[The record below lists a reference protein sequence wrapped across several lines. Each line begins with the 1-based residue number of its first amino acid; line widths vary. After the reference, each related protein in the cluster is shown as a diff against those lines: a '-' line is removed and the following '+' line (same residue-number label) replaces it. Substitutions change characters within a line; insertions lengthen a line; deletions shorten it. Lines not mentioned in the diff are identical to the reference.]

1 MDINSKE
8 RKKQIKELSKSVK
21 SVLAKKIEQAVYEF
35 SREYSISNETPF
47 LFEQIYIT
55 KINQL
60 IEQLKKS
67 KKLVK
72 NVLEK
77 KIKPEK
83 LPYLPVEELHP
94 EKYKKI
100 IKKKEIEDI
109 KKNNRPSTNAFKCPR
124 CGKKKANV
132 QEKQVRRADE
142 SSTLF
147 LDCLVC
153 GYKWRIV

>member
-1 MDINSKE
+1 MDINIKE

-77 KIKPEK
+77 KIKPER
-83 LPYLPVEELHP
+83 LPYLTVEELHP

-100 IKKKEIEDI
+100 IKKKEIEDM

-124 CGKKKANV
+124 CGKKKAYV
-132 QEKQVRRADE
+132 EEKQVRRADE

-147 LDCLVC
+147 LDCLEC
-153 GYKWRIV
+153 GYKWRIG